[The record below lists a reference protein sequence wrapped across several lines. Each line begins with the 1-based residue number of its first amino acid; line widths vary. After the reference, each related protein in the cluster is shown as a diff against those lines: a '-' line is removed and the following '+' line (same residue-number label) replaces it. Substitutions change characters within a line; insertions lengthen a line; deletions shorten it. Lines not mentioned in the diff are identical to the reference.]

1 MNTKNKVLI
10 IFVIIIIAICFYFY
24 FKTSGHKNLFKTP
37 KFKPM
42 QMIGANK
49 AVFGVHMG
57 TLNDNDLMRK
67 HSTELLNMLENGTID
82 PIIDSVFR
90 FEDCI
95 KAHEHIHQR
104 KNIGK
109 VLLDFS

>member
-1 MNTKNKVLI
+1 MSSVAPKQKLSRITAL
-10 IFVIIIIAICFYFY
+10 
-24 FKTSGHKNLFKTP
+24 KNLFKTP